1 MIVSVNGNER
11 RIDMPLDYVNN
22 LIDQVPEKLGF
33 DVYFEPTKVRD
44 KKYVINGDT
53 GEYIGVVG
61 DTFNCA
67 SHKDFFHGVQDT
79 MTETLSSWE
88 LQDAKVTWKR
98 ARQDAWA
105 LMDIQLPNTIAKI
118 TTDRHETVVSQR
130 IIALHGIDGS
140 CSNQVFFGA
149 IDFFCTNGMIRG
161 EHDKVRRKNTSNFT
175 MDRFISDLRNSRQDF
190 YRQTE
195 QLQRWAET
203 SLMTVDVRAF
213 LEKLMK
219 SDRAAEK
226 MFTLYNQE
234 VGVRGRNKFALYSA
248 FTNYAT
254 YADERN
260 GFSMRNT
267 GHDTEAVTM
276 FNRENKVAQWVDSSL
291 FQNLVAA

>member
-1 MIVSVNGNER
+1 
-11 RIDMPLDYVNN
+11 MPLDFVNN
-22 LIDQVPEKLGF
+22 ILDELPHNLDF
-33 DVYFEPTKVRD
+33 DVVFEPTKVHD

-61 DTFNCA
+61 DGFNCA

-79 MTETLSSWE
+79 MTETLSSDE
-88 LQDAKVTWKR
+88 LRDAKVSWKR

-105 LMDIQLPNTIAKI
+105 LMDVQLPNTIAKI
-118 TTDRHETVVSQR
+118 TTDRHETTVSQR

-190 YRQTE
+190 YKQTE

-203 SLMTVDVRAF
+203 SLVTVDVRAF
-213 LEKLMK
+213 LEKLLK
-219 SDRAAEK
+219 SERTTDK

-234 VGVRGRNKFALYSA
+234 VATRGRNVFALYSA

-260 GFSMRNT
+260 GFAMRNT
-267 GHDTEAVTM
+267 GNDTEAVTM
-276 FNRENKVAQWVDSSL
+276 FNRENKVAQWVGSNM
-291 FQNLVAA
+291 FQQLAA